1 MPRMA
6 KLTAAAAAL
15 SDLVIEVFRLN
26 GLALEA
32 GDRLTRPAGLTSAR
46 WQVLGVVDHGP
57 ASVSAVARTMG
68 LTRQSVQ
75 QIADALERDGF
86 VAYADNPQHRTA
98 KLITMTAAGREALRQ
113 IEARHAVWA
122 NRLGARLDRA
132 TLRATV
138 DALREVRQVLE
149 ADASSPAPRTRAQRA
164 PDAPSSLNRPER

>member
-1 MPRMA
+1 MA
-6 KLTAAAAAL
+6 KLTAAATAL

-57 ASVSAVARTMG
+57 ATVSAVARTMG

-75 QIADALERDGF
+75 QVADALERDGF
-86 VAYADNPQHRTA
+86 VAYADNPHHRTA

-113 IEARHAVWA
+113 VEARHAAWA
-122 NRLGARLDRA
+122 NRLGARLDGA
-132 TLRATV
+132 TLQATV
-138 DALREVRQVLE
+138 DVLREVRQVLE
-149 ADASSPAPRTRAQRA
+149 EDAAAPAPPTRGRRA
-164 PDAPSSLNRPER
+164 TDVEDALNRPER